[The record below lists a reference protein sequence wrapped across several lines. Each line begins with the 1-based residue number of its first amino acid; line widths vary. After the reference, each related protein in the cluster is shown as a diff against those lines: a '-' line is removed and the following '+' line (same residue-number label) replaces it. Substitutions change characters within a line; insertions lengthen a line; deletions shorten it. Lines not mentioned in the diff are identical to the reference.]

1 MKLAHTV
8 AAAALLIGTAPV
20 YAAENAAPLFG
31 EAKIERD
38 EWGIAHITGKTDADA
53 VYGMIYAQAEDD
65 FPRIERNYLVSL
77 GRLAEAEGETAVWQ
91 DLRMRMFNRPEHRK
105 KSYDY
110 ADPKL
115 RALMDAWAA
124 GLNDFLADHPGV
136 KPKVLTR
143 FEPWMALTFTEGSIG
158 GDVEKVSLSALEAF
172 YRPRKVARADPPR
185 PSAPPEPQGSNGI
198 ALAPGRTRDGHALLL
213 INPHTSFFFRAEQQ
227 VTSEEGLNAYGAATW
242 GQFFIY
248 QGFNAHA
255 GWMHT
260 TSGADSVDEL
270 AETVRPANPGR
281 LAALRGVIKIADTD
295 GPGQT
300 PIEGPGIA
308 YEIKANANLWDW
320 LRQRVVTLAVRQKDG
335 SFQSRSFRVY
345 ESQNGPI
352 VREENG
358 KWIAVRM
365 MNRPIGAL
373 WQSFYRTKATDL
385 AGFLSVSAR
394 RANSSNNTLFA
405 DDKGEIAYLHPQF
418 VPRRDNRFD
427 WRKPV
432 DGSDPASR
440 WSQAWVNAN
449 EPRVINPA
457 SGWVFNTNNAPWT
470 AAGPDSPKAEDYP
483 RYMDQAGEN
492 ARGAHAVALLKDTRD
507 FTLERLMAA
516 AYDPALPAFDRL
528 LPPLIAAHAAAP
540 DAKRDGPI
548 KLLQGWDHKW
558 ALTSTATSLGVGYAE
573 ALWARVAAQT
583 DGDEE
588 SLWERMN
595 NRITDGQRLA
605 ALDDAVNRLVGDFG
619 SWQVPWS
626 QINRYQR
633 NDGAITQTFDD
644 AKPSTPIPFA
654 SGNWGSLASFGAARY
669 PGTRRMYGTSG
680 NSFVAVVEF
689 GPKVRARAVS
699 IGGESNDPKSPH
711 FADQVDRYARGDLR
725 PVYFYPEDLAGHVV
739 SSKVIK
745 RRP

>member
-1 MKLAHTV
+1 MKHAHAV
-8 AAAALLIGTAPV
+8 AVAALLIGAVPV
-20 YAAENAAPLFG
+20 NAAGKTSEIIG

-38 EWGIAHITGKTDADA
+38 EWGIAHVSGKTDADA
-53 VYGMIYAQAEDD
+53 IYGMIYAQAEDD
-65 FPRIERNYLVSL
+65 FPRIERNYLVSM
-77 GRLAEAEGETAVWQ
+77 GRLAEAEGETAMWQ
-91 DLRMRMFNRPEHRK
+91 DLRMRMFNNPEHRK
-105 KSYDY
+105 LSYDA

-124 GLNDFLADHPGV
+124 GLNAYLADHPEV
-136 KPKVLTR
+136 KPKVLTH

-158 GDVEKVSLSALEAF
+158 GDIEKVSLSALEAF
-172 YRPRKVARADPPR
+172 YGQKKVARADPL

-198 ALAPGRTRDGHALLL
+198 ALAPSRTKDGHALLL

-227 VTSEEGLNAYGAATW
+227 VTSEEGLNVYGAATW

-260 TSGADSVDEL
+260 TSGVDSVDEF
-270 AETVRPANPGR
+270 AETVRPPTPAQQKTVAGR
-281 LAALRGVIKIADTD
+281 AYWVKGRPPFVWQPVETRVI
-295 GPGQT
+295 
-300 PIEGPGIA
+300 
-308 YEIKANANLWDW
+308 
-320 LRQRVVTLAVRQKDG
+320 TLKVRQADG
-335 SFQSRSFRVY
+335 ALQPRSFTTYRTA
-345 ESQNGPI
+345 NGPI
-352 VREENG
+352 VREEGG
-358 KWIAVRM
+358 KWIAVSM
-365 MNRPIGAL
+365 MNSPIHAL
-373 WQSFYRTKATDL
+373 WQSYFRTKATDL
-385 AGFLSVSAR
+385 KAFLGVAEWN
-394 RANSSNNTLFA
+394 ANSSNNTLFA

-418 VPRRDNRFD
+418 VPIRDDHFD
-427 WRKPV
+427 WRRPV
-432 DGSDPASR
+432 DGADPATR
-440 WSQAWVNAN
+440 WRSVIPHMNVH

-457 SGWVFNTNNAPWT
+457 SGWVYNSNNAPWT
-470 AAGPDSPKAEDYP
+470 AAGPDSPKAADYP

-507 FTLERLMAA
+507 FTLESLMAA

-528 LPPLIAAHAAAP
+528 LPALFAAHAAAP
-540 DAKRDGPI
+540 DAMRDGPI
-548 KLLQGWDHKW
+548 ALLKGWDHKW
-558 ALTSTATSLGVGYAE
+558 ALTSTATSLAVGYAE
-573 ALWARVAAQT
+573 ALWTRVAKID

-595 NRITDGQRLA
+595 NRITDAQRLA

-619 SWQVPWS
+619 SWQVQWGAL
-626 QINRYQR
+626 NRYQR

-669 PGTRRMYGTSG
+669 PGTKRMYGTSG

-699 IGGESNDPKSPH
+699 IGGTSADPASPH
-711 FADQVDRYARGDLR
+711 FGDQVDRYARGDLR
-725 PVYFYPEDLAGHVV
+725 EVWFYPEDLKGHVV
-739 SSKVIK
+739 STKVLK
-745 RRP
+745 RMR